1 MGSKRPNA
9 PTEEDLM
16 LQELNGAIPASELE
30 EMYSSDD
37 EEGFKGTGVAEEAAA
52 IITEEK
58 ILIEEGL
65 TPVTNADLIKEE
77 FGISADDDFKATTE
91 SIIPVSE
98 EVTKVMEEVITKAKT
113 NTQNPQTI
121 FEEEQVM
128 TNVPVMENQ
137 VSTPAVGPATGM
149 YIEHNGKKYFA
160 LPETLVAGNKNLTK
174 NEIKEMVNTTKVIEN
189 EVKDALAGKGK
200 SEIYGAALNIVA
212 QPAEITR
219 VVKEVL
225 NKNLEVL
232 VKKFGNKI
240 NAAEA
245 KKFIDSFQ
253 GISMSFFNNKNGM
266 VMTIDEA
273 VKHTRESLLAVN
285 PNMSAA
291 EIMATEKRAINIV
304 SKYIG
309 KYVPLLT
316 HTNTTSIEVL
326 VMRFDKNL
334 IPKVKSGAGSKDDER
349 LLDFLLAPITNN
361 YFKFCENTPNIDSIG
376 WAIDLYKLFTY
387 IQPAYTVQELKDTVE
402 LDGVALCK
410 DKISGVFL
418 STIFT
423 FEKKLNRN
431 RK

>member
-1 MGSKRPNA
+1 MGSKKPNEL
-9 PTEEDLM
+9 TEEDLM

-30 EMYSSDD
+30 DMYSSDD
-37 EEGFKGTGVAEEAAA
+37 EEGFKGTGMTPELATV
-52 IITEEK
+52 ISEEK

-77 FGISADDDFKATTE
+77 FGISADDDFKTPE

-98 EVTKVMEEVITKAKT
+98 EVTKVMEEVLTEATT

-149 YIEHNGKKYFA
+149 YVEHNGKKYFA

-200 SEIYGAALNIVA
+200 SEIYGTALNIVA

-253 GISMSFFNNKNGM
+253 GI
-266 VMTIDEA
+266 
-273 VKHTRESLLAVN
+273 
-285 PNMSAA
+285 
-291 EIMATEKRAINIV
+291 
-304 SKYIG
+304 
-309 KYVPLLT
+309 
-316 HTNTTSIEVL
+316 
-326 VMRFDKNL
+326 
-334 IPKVKSGAGSKDDER
+334 
-349 LLDFLLAPITNN
+349 
-361 YFKFCENTPNIDSIG
+361 
-376 WAIDLYKLFTY
+376 
-387 IQPAYTVQELKDTVE
+387 
-402 LDGVALCK
+402 
-410 DKISGVFL
+410 
-418 STIFT
+418 
-423 FEKKLNRN
+423 
-431 RK
+431 

>member
-30 EMYSSDD
+30 EMYSGDD

-65 TPVTNADLIKEE
+65 IPVTNADLIKEE
-77 FGISADDDFKATTE
+77 YGISADDDFKATTE
-91 SIIPVSE
+91 SIIPVSK
-98 EVTKVMEEVITKAKT
+98 EVTKVMEEVLTEATT
-113 NTQNPQTI
+113 NTQNPKTI
-121 FEEEQVM
+121 FKEEQVM

-137 VSTPAVGPATGM
+137 VSTPAVGPSTGM

-232 VKKFGNKI
+232 VKKFGNK
-240 NAAEA
+240 N
-245 KKFIDSFQ
+245 
-253 GISMSFFNNKNGM
+253 
-266 VMTIDEA
+266 
-273 VKHTRESLLAVN
+273 
-285 PNMSAA
+285 
-291 EIMATEKRAINIV
+291 
-304 SKYIG
+304 
-309 KYVPLLT
+309 
-316 HTNTTSIEVL
+316 
-326 VMRFDKNL
+326 
-334 IPKVKSGAGSKDDER
+334 
-349 LLDFLLAPITNN
+349 
-361 YFKFCENTPNIDSIG
+361 
-376 WAIDLYKLFTY
+376 
-387 IQPAYTVQELKDTVE
+387 
-402 LDGVALCK
+402 
-410 DKISGVFL
+410 
-418 STIFT
+418 
-423 FEKKLNRN
+423 
-431 RK
+431 

>member
-1 MGSKRPNA
+1 MGSKKPNEL
-9 PTEEDLM
+9 TEEDLM

-37 EEGFKGTGVAEEAAA
+37 EEGFKGTGVAPEVATV
-52 IITEEK
+52 ISEEK

-77 FGISADDDFKATTE
+77 FGISADDDFNTPEA
-91 SIIPVSE
+91 IIPVSE
-98 EVTKVMEEVITKAKT
+98 EVTKVMEEVLTEATT

-200 SEIYGAALNIVA
+200 SEIYGVALNIVA

-309 KYVPLLT
+309 IKFL
-316 HTNTTSIEVL
+316 S
-326 VMRFDKNL
+326 NL
-334 IPKVKSGAGSKDDER
+334 ITSTSMEV
-349 LLDFLLAPITNN
+349 
-361 YFKFCENTPNIDSIG
+361 
-376 WAIDLYKLFTY
+376 
-387 IQPAYTVQELKDTVE
+387 
-402 LDGVALCK
+402 
-410 DKISGVFL
+410 VFV
-418 STIFT
+418 
-423 FEKKLNRN
+423 
-431 RK
+431 

>member
-1 MGSKRPNA
+1 
-9 PTEEDLM
+9 
-16 LQELNGAIPASELE
+16 
-30 EMYSSDD
+30 
-37 EEGFKGTGVAEEAAA
+37 
-52 IITEEK
+52 
-58 ILIEEGL
+58 
-65 TPVTNADLIKEE
+65 
-77 FGISADDDFKATTE
+77 
-91 SIIPVSE
+91 
-98 EVTKVMEEVITKAKT
+98 MEEVLTDATT

-149 YIEHNGKKYFA
+149 YVEHNGKKYFA

-349 LLDFLLAPITNN
+349 LLDFLKNLV
-361 YFKFCENTPNIDSIG
+361 K
-376 WAIDLYKLFTY
+376 
-387 IQPAYTVQELKDTVE
+387 
-402 LDGVALCK
+402 
-410 DKISGVFL
+410 
-418 STIFT
+418 
-423 FEKKLNRN
+423 
-431 RK
+431 